1 MKLLL
6 PTKLLKVLRQMI
18 KRYIGLSLSLC
29 MGDILDGKVDVND
42 IACIVTSTAF
52 KSVDEAV
59 EVYYDSY
66 WNTVPKVQVAYL
78 LRGIWPIIAQP
89 RLYSPVI
96 HRGHMVCHGHWVDT
110 IDGKI
115 IKTFDK

>member
-1 MKLLL
+1 MKLPL

-18 KRYIGLSLSLC
+18 KRYIGLSLPLC
-29 MGDILDGKVDVND
+29 ICDILDGKVDVND

-66 WNTVPKVQVAYL
+66 WDTVPKVQVAYL
-78 LRGIWPIIAQP
+78 LRGIWHIIAQP
-89 RLYSPVI
+89 RIYSPVT
-96 HRGHMVCHGHWVDT
+96 HRGHMIGHGHWVDT

-115 IKTFDK
+115 IKTFDR